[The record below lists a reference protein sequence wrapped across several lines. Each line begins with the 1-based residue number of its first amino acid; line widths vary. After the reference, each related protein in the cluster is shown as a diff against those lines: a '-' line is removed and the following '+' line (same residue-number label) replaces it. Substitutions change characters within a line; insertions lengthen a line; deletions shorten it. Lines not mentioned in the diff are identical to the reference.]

1 MNTATKIDTAP
12 AIDPTLMPAIA
23 PPERVLLSDVVFC
36 CWPVG
41 VGEMVTTTTAVP
53 GPMGREE
60 VEEVTKAEVDGVVDV
75 VESWVAELVDVEVGL
90 ESVEIICPTRRLHML
105 VLF

>member
-1 MNTATKIDTAP
+1 MNAAATINTAP

-41 VGEMVTTTTAVP
+41 VGEMVTTTTDVA
-53 GPMGREE
+53 GGMGREE
-60 VEEVTKAEVDGVVDV
+60 VEVGRAEVDGIVDV
-75 VESWVAELVDVEVGL
+75 VELWIAELIDVEVGL
-90 ESVEIICPTRRLHML
+90 ESVEII
-105 VLF
+105 